1 MTGAGLGWVVVLAL
15 AGVPLLV
22 VTVASQLRKRGIWTA
37 GKDNNEHRGGGGGG
51 GGSGGGCGGGGCG
64 GGGN

>member
-37 GKDNNEHRGGGGGG
+37 SNDNNEHRGGGGS
-51 GGSGGGCGGGGCG
+51 GSGCGGGGD
-64 GGGN
+64 